1 MLSNKLSSEELLE
14 LEDKIV
20 REIPGR
26 ITEILTRT
34 NRSGELEEL
43 LRLLGLS
50 SLLINESGYK
60 PYTNGKIVVVGA
72 TKVKKTD
79 LEGVGKQLGISK
91 GRFEFYLDYDAA
103 KKHNFRN
110 MLFKPIF
117 CAILLGP
124 MPHSGH
130 GKGDSGSVVAALE
143 SVVELENVEGFPRVE
158 RLEGGQGLKITK
170 SNFREKLQQLI
181 DEGVIEPDLSA

>member
-91 GRFEFYLDYDAA
+91 GRFEFHLDYDAP
-103 KKHNFRN
+103 KNHNFLN
-110 MLFKPIF
+110 LYNPTY

-124 MPHSGH
+124 MPHSGL
-130 GKGDSGSVVAALE
+130 GKGDCGSVVAALE

-158 RLEGGQGLKITK
+158 RLESGQGLKITK
-170 SNFREKLQQLI
+170 SNFREKLQKLI